1 MKRIKYLMF
10 SLLLLLPVI
19 SLNAKTINKDDVP
32 NRTYVIG
39 SHMYTREINTNTGYD
54 GKLTT
59 QLIMLAAKTIDS
71 YSIDDMIIFYKNP
84 KGKWV
89 NAMTG
94 EEIVVPDTFMINY
107 QDKAPQISYGDINDD
122 NAINT
127 KDLLAL
133 NKYLNGMRDLTP
145 QGLANADIN
154 ADGKVNKI
162 DLDLFGRAI
171 SRELKGD
178 YDLTKGPIKI
188 KTVSATFKLSDTV
201 VHDRLYAIVTD
212 VEGRVLNVTDPEKE
226 GYVFDGWYIEGTD
239 TKVEQPYFSNEKDM
253 VYEARFSQ
261 PPYMI
266 EVSLVDSYSPDRVL
280 SVKKGNE
287 DIPFKEIRYL
297 HGLKLCDS
305 INPTVSLTDLY
316 DIVSLEVMLTDDSV
330 VEAFIDSDSMMLN
343 PQISIYG
350 SDKADVLDF
359 SFNTWEFPKGTITID
374 FLVNGQIVNSNE
386 YYKSSK
392 NHSISMLSTT
402 NHGLNTYY
410 PDSQGFSDLINISYY
425 IDDLESNNN
434 YQFHVNFTNE
444 NGISKDY
451 YSNVINSSKKNIYT
465 DGQMK
470 ATFDYLNRNN
480 TMPLLYKFTINNKN
494 YYMAYKM
501 HNHTNTDDYEIFDEE
516 GNRDETLYSIPSVIT
531 YFVPATYGD
540 DINNTVLD
548 SDYQKLFVGFDGIVN
563 IEFHDDYL
571 LALSVD
577 YETNTYSITKYT
589 INDGKVVMLSTESG
603 SRDSI
608 TLWK

>member
-122 NAINT
+122 NEINT

-188 KTVSATFKLSDTV
+188 KTVSATFILSDTV

-239 TKVEQPYFSNEKDM
+239 TKVENPYFSEDKDM
-253 VYEARFSQ
+253 VYEGRF
-261 PPYMI
+261 I
-266 EVSLVDSYSPDRVL
+266 EQRYSINAISVDNYSPDIIL
-280 SVKKGNE
+280 SVYNISNE
-287 DIPFKEIRYL
+287 VEFDEIRYEDGVL
-297 HGLKLCDS
+297 LCTGT
-305 INPTVSLTDLY
+305 NPTV
-316 DIVSLEVMLTDDSV
+316 
-330 VEAFIDSDSMMLN
+330 N
-343 PQISIYG
+343 
-350 SDKADVLDF
+350 
-359 SFNTWEFPKGTITID
+359 
-374 FLVNGQIVNSNE
+374 
-386 YYKSSK
+386 K
-392 NHSISMLSTT
+392 N
-402 NHGLNTYY
+402 
-410 PDSQGFSDLINISYY
+410 DLINIEYVKVT
-425 IDDLESNNN
+425 L
-434 YQFHVNFTNE
+434 
-444 NGISKDY
+444 KD
-451 YSNVINSSKKNIYT
+451 
-465 DGQMK
+465 G
-470 ATFDYLNRNN
+470 
-480 TMPLLYKFTINNKN
+480 TI
-494 YYMAYKM
+494 
-501 HNHTNTDDYEIFDEE
+501 
-516 GNRDETLYSIPSVIT
+516 
-531 YFVPATYGD
+531 
-540 DINNTVLD
+540 
-548 SDYQKLFVGFDGIVN
+548 
-563 IEFHDDYL
+563 
-571 LALSVD
+571 VD
-577 YETNTYSITKYT
+577 ARVE
-589 INDGKVVMLSTESG
+589 
-603 SRDSI
+603 
-608 TLWK
+608 